1 MGERKKKEQEGMK
14 HKGERERERERETEE
29 EGREKEGDWWTR
41 EFRALPTLM
50 VPSPSQSLN
59 TSLLPL

>member
-14 HKGERERERERETEE
+14 NKGERETGRKREGSRRGADGPENS
-29 EGREKEGDWWTR
+29 
-41 EFRALPTLM
+41 EFSPTLM